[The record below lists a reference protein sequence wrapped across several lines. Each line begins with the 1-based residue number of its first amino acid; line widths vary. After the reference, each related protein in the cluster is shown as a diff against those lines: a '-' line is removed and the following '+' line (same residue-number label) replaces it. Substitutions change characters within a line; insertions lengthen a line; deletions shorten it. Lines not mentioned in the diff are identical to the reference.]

1 MVTFLWP
8 KTVLLYA
15 ASAWLGFGAAI
26 IWTAQGSFLSKCS
39 DETTISRNS
48 GIFWAM
54 LQMSMFFGNI
64 FVYYQFQGKSHID
77 EATRTLVFS
86 VLIGVGILGFIF
98 LTALRPVQD
107 NVVINASDNEQ
118 DDELA
123 NRSSSSGVVM
133 AFKNSVN
140 LFFTKEMLLL
150 SLTFFYTGKINT
162 QEINNKIAMAKA
174 LEQYRRTFSVNVF
187 FMQLSCYG
195 SLSLANFNG

>member
-123 NRSSSSGVVM
+123 NHSSSSGVVM

-150 SLTFFYTGKINT
+150 SLTFFYTGKI
-162 QEINNKIAMAKA
+162 INYN
-174 LEQYRRTFSVNVF
+174 
-187 FMQLSCYG
+187 QLIII
-195 SLSLANFNG
+195 